1 MKENKELIE
10 EKINE
15 NTEKKTKII
24 KNMKFSIKLEI
35 IGMIILLIFKYLIGE
50 SSIIDYLFNL
60 LKNFVMADLIF
71 ATFMIYFYDHKNLKL
86 EDELEDNTYS
96 K

>member
-24 KNMKFSIKLEI
+24 KNMKFSVKLEI
-35 IGMIILLIFKYLIGE
+35 IGMIILLIFKYLTGE
-50 SSIIDYLFNL
+50 NSIIDYLFNL

-71 ATFMIYFYDHKNLKL
+71 ATFMIYFYDHNNLKL
-86 EDELEDNTYS
+86 EDELEDKTNS

>member
-24 KNMKFSIKLEI
+24 KNMKFSVKLEI
-35 IGMIILLIFKYLIGE
+35 IGMIILLFFKYLTGE
-50 SSIIDYLFNL
+50 NSIIDYLFDL

-71 ATFMIYFYDHKNLKL
+71 ATFMIYFYDHNILKL
-86 EDELEDNTYS
+86 EDELEDKTNL